1 MAPGASLKGYNYLE
15 AQTAANW
22 ISTYGGESYS
32 SDIDIFNNSFGSY
45 NRSFGVAASVIQTT
59 FLTTLPSMRSGK
71 GAIFVKS
78 SGNSFSD
85 DADFYSGSSVCGDS
99 ANLGLSC
106 NDANLDVQHI
116 YPIVVVVGDI
126 GADGK

>member
-1 MAPGASLKGYNYLE
+1 MNSDDDPTPTSNKGDHGTSVAGIIAAVGWNNIGVRGVAPSASIKGYNYLE

-59 FLTTLPSMRSGK
+59 FSTTLPSMRSGK
-71 GAIFVKS
+71 GAIFVKA
-78 SGNSFSD
+78 SGNSF
-85 DADFYSGSSVCGDS
+85 
-99 ANLGLSC
+99 LS
-106 NDANLDVQHI
+106 LIHI
-116 YPIVVVVGDI
+116 
-126 GADGK
+126 